1 MKRILPLLAA
11 IALASCVPH
20 SNDLLIKEIPPSQ
33 IPQGARRLELVLVMD
48 KIVYKQHEPIYCYA
62 YVKNISDS
70 LIMINRRFAGDIY
83 LANPDADISFE
94 LTPSPEEKYYATHA
108 VMEIREGHFETLRP
122 YERAYVW
129 NSFLITDGKSIHP
142 LKPGSYKLKA
152 RYRNYYQPSY
162 GGQSAG
168 IHRII
173 WLGEAES
180 AEIEFKVE

>member
-1 MKRILPLLAA
+1 
-11 IALASCVPH
+11 
-20 SNDLLIKEIPPSQ
+20 
-33 IPQGARRLELVLVMD
+33 PQDARRLELVLVMD

-62 YVKNISDS
+62 YIKNISDS

-108 VMEIREGHFETLRP
+108 VRKIYPGDFDTLSP
-122 YERAYVW
+122 QERFYAWGSY
-129 NSFLITDGKSIHP
+129 IIADGDKRT
-142 LKPGSYKLKA
+142 LKAGSYKIKA
-152 RYRNYYQPSY
+152 KYKNYYQPSY